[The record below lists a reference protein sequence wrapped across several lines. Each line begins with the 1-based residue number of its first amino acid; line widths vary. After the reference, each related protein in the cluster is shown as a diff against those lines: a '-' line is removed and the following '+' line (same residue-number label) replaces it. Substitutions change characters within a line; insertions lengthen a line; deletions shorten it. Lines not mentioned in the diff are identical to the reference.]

1 METKLTKNIVLYWP
15 DKTNGVLGTEAVSKI
30 VAKID
35 EANFGLLL
43 EKLQNNLTK
52 SLDRFNKKTNSRFVR
67 IMESLFFNFENS
79 ESDTESDSEPDEIY
93 NAADYTR
100 LDIHMTSREMVQMV
114 QEHFDDTGLHV
125 NSLAHAMQ
133 KKNKAMLMAKIKVE
147 WKKITGKWSSEN
159 DDKRLFFQ
167 ALRRA
172 RELDKKEV
180 IRILLGQIG
189 VNPYLLEAVA
199 HYPDLVGLILTAP
212 KLDIN
217 RTNGDGETAL
227 HIACMQPHFKKKAA
241 NIVELL
247 LQVAG
252 LDVNKGKENGATPLY
267 VACEKR
273 NDHFVQQLLAH
284 RDIDVNKGMNNGWT
298 PLMVVCEYGTLWCV
312 QLLLNNANIDVNKAN
327 SFGNTPLI
335 VACANMQEKVVEQL
349 LATVEIDVNLR
360 NHLGNTPLHAL
371 ALVAKDANEEGGLYL
386 GDFTLIIM
394 CVERLLEVEEIE
406 ADLYNHDLLSPL
418 GECDAIENGYQQTQL
433 QLLFL
438 DAGADA
444 TPHPNSVGDVFADN
458 KIVPPFTLQ
467 QHRQV
472 RERQEEELAAAAR
485 ILSYQTNNSRK
496 KKPYHLAPQAFDL
509 VCGMIGQYCHRC
521 TRLIHGRWYGG
532 GEVLCIS
539 CHTRLIN
546 YNIPTNPT
554 AHFMQFVLQPDRI

>member
-1 METKLTKNIVLYWP
+1 METDLRKNIVLYWP

-52 SLDRFNKKTNSRFVR
+52 SLDQFNKKTNSRFVR

-298 PLMVVCEYGTLWCV
+298 PLMVVCEYGKLSCV
-312 QLLLNNANIDVNKAN
+312 KLLLNDDNIDVNKAN
-327 SFGNTPLI
+327 NYGDTPLI
-335 VACANMQEKVVEQL
+335 VACENMQEMVVEQL

-371 ALVAKDANEEGGLYL
+371 ALLAQGGWELD
-386 GDFTLIIM
+386 DFMHIVQ
-394 CVERLLEVEEIE
+394 CVQRLLEVEEIE
-406 ADLYNHDLLSPL
+406 VDLYNHDLLTPL
-418 GECDAIENGYQQTQL
+418 GLTFNMTDKKSPDFGLQEFQQSQL
-433 QLLFL
+433 QLLFM
-438 DAGADA
+438 DAGAD
-444 TPHPNSVGDVFADN
+444 TSH
-458 KIVPPFTLQ
+458 IHIPPDQDQAASSFPRTLGRFRAIHQ
-467 QHRQV
+467 WQDS
-472 RERQEEELAAAAR
+472 ELAAAAR
-485 ILSYQTNNSRK
+485 ILSK
-496 KKPYHLAPQAFDL
+496 KTLYHLAPQAFNL

-521 TRLIHGRWYGG
+521 ARLIHGRWFRNGDDI
-532 GEVLCIS
+532 LCIN
-539 CHTRLIN
+539 CHSRMRDALSDLATSE
-546 YNIPTNPT
+546 
-554 AHFMQFVLQPDRI
+554 AHFVQWVLPNL